1 MSSSSKNL
9 TKTLKSLEGLHFL
22 PLGGSGEIGMNANF
36 YFCDGQWIMIDNGI
50 TFSRVPDSV
59 LMTDI
64 RAFIETIDR
73 KSLQGLV
80 ITHAH
85 EDHVGAAAY
94 LWPYLK
100 CPLYAT
106 PFTAYILRQKLKEV
120 GLEKVPVTEVPL
132 EGSIQLGVFDIE
144 FVSLT
149 HSVPEPNGLF
159 IKTPKGNIFHTG
171 DWKIDPTPLIG
182 NSIDHE
188 KLIGYGNKGVLALVC
203 DSTNIFEEGKSGSEE
218 EVRVTIE
225 ELVAEC
231 EGRVFISCFSSNL
244 ARIQSC
250 YQAAVKAGRK
260 VCLIGRS
267 LERMVAAARHC
278 GYLDNA
284 ISFIAPEDLKLYAPS
299 QILIISTGS
308 QAEPG
313 AALTRMS
320 RNSHPFVTFTP
331 SDTIIFSSRMI
342 PGNQEAIAGLQNRLV
357 MQGVNMVTYKEG
369 LHVSGHPCRGE
380 LAQMYEWLKPQILIP
395 VHGEDM
401 HIKEHALFG
410 KEQGIPQTI
419 RPHNGQLFC
428 LSAEKVVHVEDVP
441 TGRLALDG
449 RRLIESEG
457 PVLRQRKQLLEKG
470 IVSIHLS
477 IARATSRILNKSF
490 IHYGI
495 FEDDDE
501 RKEWEDV
508 MESKINDIFS
518 QISTGRSSP
527 EKGAAPVKSGQS
539 SKEIREM
546 GIACEKEI
554 RHTFRKRMGIDPIV
568 KISAGWV

>member
-9 TKTLKSLEGLHFL
+9 AKTLKSLEGLHFL
-22 PLGGSGEIGMNANF
+22 PLGGCGEIGMNANF
-36 YFCDGQWIMIDNGI
+36 YFCDGQWIMVDNGI

-64 RAFIETIDR
+64 RAFVETIDL
-73 KSLQGLV
+73 KSLKGLV

-100 CPLYAT
+100 CPLFAT

-120 GLEKVPVTEVPL
+120 GLEKVPVTEIPL
-132 EGSIQLGVFDIE
+132 GGSMQLGVFDIE

-149 HSVPEPNGLF
+149 HSIPEPNALF

-171 DWKIDPTPLIG
+171 DWKIDPTPLVG
-182 NSIDHE
+182 KSIDHD
-188 KLIGYGNKGVLALVC
+188 KLISCGNQGVLALVC
-203 DSTNIFEEGKSGSEE
+203 DSTNVFEEGESGSEE

-225 ELVAEC
+225 EIVAQC
-231 EGRVFISCFSSNL
+231 KGRIFISCFSSNL

-278 GYLDNA
+278 GYIDNTV
-284 ISFIAPEDLKLYAPS
+284 SFISPEDLKLYAPS
-299 QILIISTGS
+299 DILIISTGS

-320 RNSHPFVTFTP
+320 RKTHPFVTFTP
-331 SDTIIFSSRMI
+331 EDTVVFSSRMI
-342 PGNQEAIAGLQNRLV
+342 PGNQEAISGLQNRLV
-357 MQGVNMVTYKEG
+357 MLGVNMITYKEG

-380 LAQMYEWLKPQILIP
+380 LAQMYAWLKPQILIP

-410 KEQGIPQTI
+410 KQQGIPQTI
-419 RPHNGQLFC
+419 RPHNGQLFAF
-428 LSAEKVVHVEDVP
+428 SEDKVTHVEDIP

-449 RRLIESEG
+449 RRLIDSEG

-477 IARATSRILNKSF
+477 IARATAKILNKSF
-490 IHYGI
+490 ISYGI
-495 FEDDDE
+495 FEEDEE
-501 RKEWEDV
+501 RKEWEEIMD
-508 MESKINDIFS
+508 SKINEIFS
-518 QISTGRSSP
+518 HSSAGKSSSD
-527 EKGAAPVKSGQS
+527 KGASTARGSQL
-539 SKEIREM
+539 SKDVREM
-546 GIACEKEI
+546 GITCEKEI
-554 RHTFRKRMGIDPIV
+554 RHSFRKRMGIDPIV
-568 KISAGWV
+568 KISASWV